1 MKRLKI
7 YHLCF
12 VVICGLF
19 LAFAFTWHPYVSQA
33 TQTTAPELMVQMS
46 EAYLPNSDLSDD
58 YRCFLIDLGLEED
71 TFVTSFEILP
81 EQQEL
86 VHHVILFMATPS
98 NVPQAQALDRSEDGL
113 GWTCFGDAGISG
125 AGGSLAG
132 ALGTWVPGVSVSEF
146 PAGTGKLVQAG
157 TQVVM
162 QIHYNLFGAANIQS
176 DQSSVR
182 LALGTPEQ
190 ELAPIQG
197 MTLIAPVEI
206 RCPGPYPTDTSDL
219 CHRQFATLQVQ
230 DSGGTANGLHRICGT
245 SPNLYI
251 ERDIGFGDAQET
263 QCDILVRQDGL
274 ALGASNHM
282 HLRGKSLK
290 IELNPDTPDART
302 LLTNQNWN
310 FNQQE
315 GIWFETPVQL
325 SRGDILRLTCVFD
338 NSSSIPGPDGNPIE
352 PRYLIWGEGTT
363 DEMCLGGI
371 NWIRQ

>member
-1 MKRLKI
+1 MKRLRMD
-7 YHLCF
+7 HLCF
-12 VVICGLF
+12 VVICGLI
-19 LAFAFTWHPYVSQA
+19 LAFAIAWNPYESQA
-33 TQTTAPELMVQMS
+33 IQTFQPDLTVQMS
-46 EAYLPNSDLSDD
+46 EAYLPNDNLNDD

-81 EQQEL
+81 DQQDL
-86 VHHVILFMATPS
+86 VHHVILFLATPN
-98 NVPQAQALDRSEDGL
+98 NVPQAQALDRSESGL
-113 GWTCFGDAGISG
+113 GWTCFGGSGVEG

-132 ALGTWVPGVSVSEF
+132 SLGTWVPGASAAEF
-146 PAGTGKLVQAG
+146 PAGTGKLVRAG
-157 TQVVM
+157 SQVVM
-162 QIHYNLFGAANIQS
+162 QVHYNLNGANNIQP
-176 DQSSVR
+176 DQSSAR
-182 LALGTPEQ
+182 LALGRPE
-190 ELAPIQG
+190 EDLAPIQG

-206 RCPGPYPTDTSDL
+206 RCPGPYPTDTSDS

-230 DSGGTANGLHRICGT
+230 DPRTANSLHQICGT

-251 ERDIGFGDAQET
+251 ERDIGFGDAQDT

-290 IELNPDTPDART
+290 IELNPDSPDAQT
-302 LLTNQNWN
+302 LLFNENWN
-310 FNQQE
+310 FNQQQ
-315 GIWFETPVQL
+315 GIWFETPVEL

-338 NSSSIPGPDGNPIE
+338 NSSAIPGPDGNPLE
-352 PRYLIWGEGTT
+352 PRYLVWGEGTT